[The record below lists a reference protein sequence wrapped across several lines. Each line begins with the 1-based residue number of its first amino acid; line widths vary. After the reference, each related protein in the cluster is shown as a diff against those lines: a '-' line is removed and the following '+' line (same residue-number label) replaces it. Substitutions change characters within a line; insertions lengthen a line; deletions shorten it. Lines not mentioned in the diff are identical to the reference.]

1 MALPLAG
8 AGAQVGDGRISETL
22 TVGASTQPIIVGGST
37 STTLGFHGVAG
48 AVQAAVVTA
57 VSTTSPILS
66 SSGPCY
72 GFETSTQPAALIAAV
87 NSILTLLKNKGLMSS
102 S

>member
-57 VSTTSPILS
+57 VSTTSPMLQ
-66 SSGPCY
+66 G
-72 GFETSTQPAALIAAV
+72 GRFGGRMAGRTQQSIAARQER
-87 NSILTLLKNKGLMSS
+87 
-102 S
+102 